1 MINTLESL
9 ANEILLNILSNL
21 TWFEI
26 IESFWSINKR
36 FNSLVCSIFSIN
48 YDRNKTG
55 IIINEIDLSLN
66 KYQSILLSIIS
77 NSNLSISIQRIYID
91 GRKSVFFDLIS
102 KWIFQENLIRFI
114 NLKSLILTRCFLS
127 EILIN
132 NLSLLIQYQ
141 LDELILTIDKDSL
154 EMFYNKYDSGKNAR
168 DQVQKL
174 RVMYQEFIRQ
184 LFSSKCQLTSLRLDI
199 SQDNSLYQIHKCF
212 SSSSSSDIYSNQID
226 NQLVTNCMTLR
237 RLHIHVIH
245 GYFIEHIIEH
255 VPALKILSVVIEDS
269 LAQEQLYHIKTK
281 KFSSTIVNWYDKI
294 PKLKCFTLYSH
305 ILVDLEFVY
314 LKWILNSVNYVE
326 KLKLRLHVNLTYQE
340 DSMKR
345 HYFIDANF
353 INEYCLP
360 DISKNLII
368 FNFYIR
374 FKCQLLS
381 DNNIQ
386 IIENSFKIHRFFIDH
401 HWIKVKCFF
410 DSIMSYQHISSTGMI
425 KPKFFNSIK
434 NYSHIFDWYHMKS
447 LEVDLCPSIDLVLEQ
462 FDILFPHITSIQF
475 NMG

>member
-21 TWFEI
+21 TWFEM

-48 YDRNKTG
+48 YGRNKSG
-55 IIINEIDLSLN
+55 IIISETDLSLN
-66 KYQSILLSIIS
+66 KYQLILLSILS

-91 GRKSVFFDLIS
+91 GAKSVFFDLIS
-102 KWIFQENLIRFI
+102 KWIFQENLIYFI

-255 VPALKILSVVIEDS
+255 VPALEILSVVIEDS

-281 KFSSTIVNWYDKI
+281 KFSSTIVNWYDK
-294 PKLKCFTLYSH
+294 
-305 ILVDLEFVY
+305 
-314 LKWILNSVNYVE
+314 
-326 KLKLRLHVNLTYQE
+326 
-340 DSMKR
+340 
-345 HYFIDANF
+345 
-353 INEYCLP
+353 
-360 DISKNLII
+360 
-368 FNFYIR
+368 
-374 FKCQLLS
+374 
-381 DNNIQ
+381 
-386 IIENSFKIHRFFIDH
+386 
-401 HWIKVKCFF
+401 VK
-410 DSIMSYQHISSTGMI
+410 
-425 KPKFFNSIK
+425 
-434 NYSHIFDWYHMKS
+434 
-447 LEVDLCPSIDLVLEQ
+447 
-462 FDILFPHITSIQF
+462 
-475 NMG
+475 